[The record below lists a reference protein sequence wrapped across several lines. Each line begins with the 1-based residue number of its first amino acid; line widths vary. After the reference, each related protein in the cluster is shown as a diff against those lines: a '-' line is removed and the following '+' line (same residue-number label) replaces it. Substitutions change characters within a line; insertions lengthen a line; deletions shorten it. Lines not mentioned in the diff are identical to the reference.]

1 MVAILR
7 VFLLD
12 SIALESLDKIPANLP
27 DCLDLLPGSMPKI
40 LRRVC
45 AKAKVPVLTGGL
57 IADKE
62 DVLAALE
69 AGATAISTTNQ
80 AVWDM

>member
-1 MVAILR
+1 MCIR
-7 VFLLD
+7 D
-12 SIALESLDKIPANLP
+12 R
-27 DCLDLLPGSMPKI
+27 PKI

-45 AKAKVPVLTGGL
+45 ADAKVPVLTGGL

-62 DVLAALE
+62 DVMAALD

-80 AVWDM
+80 AVWNM